1 MKADDWS
8 RVMDRRPWQE
18 TDLYE
23 LRIRYAALLSDV
35 HAHRQAMWDK
45 DVTEADARLWA
56 ALERERF
63 GG

>member
-1 MKADDWS
+1 M
-8 RVMDRRPWQE
+8 RHRPWQE

-23 LRIRYAALLSDV
+23 LRIRYAALLKDV
-35 HAHRQAMWDK
+35 HDHRQAMWDK
-45 DVTEADARLWA
+45 DTTEADARLWA

>member
-1 MKADDWS
+1 
-8 RVMDRRPWQE
+8 MDRPNWRE

-23 LRIRYAALLSDV
+23 LRIRYAALLADI
-35 HAHRQAMWDK
+35 HTHRQAMWDK
-45 DVTEADARLWA
+45 DTTEADARLWA

>member
-1 MKADDWS
+1 MTPDDWK
-8 RVMDRRPWQE
+8 RVMDRPNWRE
-18 TDLYE
+18 TDVYE
-23 LRIRYAALLSDV
+23 LRIRYAALLADI

-45 DVTEADARLWA
+45 DVTDADARLWA